1 MCRILMFKAS
11 NRRCK
16 GLLFEGAV
24 FKALDCMSKAPDFM
38 SKVPDFQ
45 LEQSKRHRLRQ
56 YITLSYYGFPGMGGK
71 TSLH

>member
-1 MCRILMFKAS
+1 MCRILMVKAS

-38 SKVPDFQ
+38 SKVLDFQ
-45 LEQSKRHRLRQ
+45 PKVHFEVSD
-56 YITLSYYGFPGMGGK
+56 
-71 TSLH
+71 